1 LTEQLGRIYP
11 WQHVRAFVK
20 QQLKYLRNTQPFNW
34 VATTVM
40 RPILR
45 ITGVEGA
52 MVTKHL
58 HRHGTVKARLPNGR
72 TLRLWSQGDD
82 FVSNQ
87 IFWNGWNAYETETL
101 SLFFELATRAEV
113 ILDVGAHVGV
123 FSLVAAHANPGA
135 RVFAFEPVAP
145 TYQRLQSNVALN
157 QLKNVRCFQSAL
169 SDKDGTAQFFHQPGM
184 TFTASLSREFM
195 HWQKTWSSS
204 MVTVIT
210 GDKFVEEN
218 NLPRVDLM
226 KIDTESTE
234 PQVLAGILKTIER
247 HRPNIIC
254 EVLPGLTERSIENL
268 LGPLG
273 YSFYHITD
281 NGLVRREKITGDLKF
296 RNYLLSPATDDS
308 RIFVKND

>member
-1 LTEQLGRIYP
+1 MRE
-11 WQHVRAFVK
+11 FVK

-34 VATTVM
+34 VATTLM

-45 ITGVEGA
+45 ITGVDGA
-52 MVTKHL
+52 TVTKHL
-58 HRHGTVKARLPNGR
+58 HRRGTVKAKLPNGR

-82 FVSNQ
+82 WVSNQ

-101 SLFFELATRAEV
+101 SLFFELASRAEV

-123 FSLVAAHANPGA
+123 FSLVAGHANSSA

-157 QLKNVRCFQSAL
+157 QLTNVRCFQSAL
-169 SDKDGTAQFFHQPGM
+169 GDKDETTEVFHQPGM

-195 HWQKTWSSS
+195 NWQPAWSSS
-204 MVTVIT
+204 MVAVVT

-218 NLPRVDLM
+218 DLPRVDLM

-234 PQVLAGILKTIER
+234 PQVLAGMLKTIER
-247 HRPNIIC
+247 DHPNIIC
-254 EVLPGLTERSIENL
+254 EVLPDLTEKSIENL
-268 LGPLG
+268 LTPLG
-273 YSFYHITD
+273 YSFYRITD
-281 NGLVRREKITGDLKF
+281 RGLVREERITGDPKF
-296 RNYLLSPATDDS
+296 RNYLFTTAVDERTLAT
-308 RIFVKND
+308 NN